1 MPKLPGWRL
10 WMTMLCIVI
19 AGMLISIYVSVRV
32 VRYSDDQ
39 QVKQQQIAREEQRA
53 IACNLVN
60 RILAGYAED
69 PPTSETGK
77 NVVEAWREEY
87 RALNC
92 SPKE

>member
-1 MPKLPGWRL
+1 
-10 WMTMLCIVI
+10 MLSIVI
-19 AGMLISIYVSVRV
+19 TGMLISIYVSVRV
-32 VRYSDDQ
+32 VRYSDAQ
-39 QVKQQQIAREEQRA
+39 QVEQQRRVREDQRA

-69 PPTSETGK
+69 PPVSETGK
-77 NVVEAWREEY
+77 NVVDAWREEY

>member
-1 MPKLPGWRL
+1 MLKNPSHRL
-10 WMTMLCIVI
+10 WMMMLGIVI
-19 AGMLISIYVSVRV
+19 GGMLMSVYISAKVAKYGADRQAE
-32 VRYSDDQ
+32 Q
-39 QVKQQQIAREEQRA
+39 QRAVREEQRS

-69 PPTSETGK
+69 PPVSETGK